1 MTLRF
6 PFRCLYTSNA
16 FKAWWIFHFRG
27 KNCPKMCLTINR
39 PVKTPWHRP
48 SVGSELL
55 SPGYGLLYE
64 HVDMIGGVTRW
75 GGLSDLKGWNSDNLF
90 DWIDFFKR
98 NTYFHFLTKVRTW
111 NKNREFFGNTELFP
125 LTHAHFSWSE
135 RGVRGACGKKRE
147 DEFWSLLFYT
157 LISFFY
163 WILLEKRF
171 YVVWISFS
179 CAQPILIAWTSC
191 LKLIISTEFIYCG
204 YFCRS
209 NCNHFE
215 WKNA

>member
-1 MTLRF
+1 
-6 PFRCLYTSNA
+6 
-16 FKAWWIFHFRG
+16 
-27 KNCPKMCLTINR
+27 
-39 PVKTPWHRP
+39 
-48 SVGSELL
+48 
-55 SPGYGLLYE
+55 
-64 HVDMIGGVTRW
+64 MIGGVTRW

-98 NTYFHFLTKVRTW
+98 NTYFYFLTKVRTW

-215 WKNA
+215 WKNAYAYNSERKENWIHLFRTLICITYRSYWEQFVIILPHHEPASPRN